1 MPLFDLR
8 YQLFLPF
15 LAGIVS
21 STSRH
26 QLLTRYFSCYSPRR
40 RQPAHPTQC
49 VLPTA
54 LLLCNCM
61 ICDAIWQ
68 ADSLSW
74 RWRAGGVFFFFFFYL
89 QLVIAPVNH
98 FHALIWMIRPSHSY
112 IIKGFFLTSVQSA
125 SFQHFL
131 IKPVRQAQRLIKRF
145 NVVEA
150 CLNQA

>member
-49 VLPTA
+49 VQPTA

-74 RWRAGGVFFFFFFYL
+74 RWRAGGVFFFFLFAISDCSGKSL
-89 QLVIAPVNH
+89 PCLDLDDKTKSQLHYQRILSDVRPKREFSAFPHKASQASPAP
-98 FHALIWMIRPSHSY
+98 Y
-112 IIKGFFLTSVQSA
+112 
-125 SFQHFL
+125 
-131 IKPVRQAQRLIKRF
+131 
-145 NVVEA
+145 
-150 CLNQA
+150 